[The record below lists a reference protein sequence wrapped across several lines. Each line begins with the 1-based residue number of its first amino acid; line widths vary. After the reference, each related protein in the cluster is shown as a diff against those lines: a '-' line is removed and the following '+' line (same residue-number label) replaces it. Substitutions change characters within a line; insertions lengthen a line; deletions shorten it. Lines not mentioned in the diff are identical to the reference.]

1 MSDLVLVGPFWTRSE
16 AASYL
21 GISSSELLE
30 RTDVVRIEG
39 RWLEETYPALQFH
52 DHEVRYEIAT
62 IVEAVGDEL
71 PGTAIADWLSRAN
84 PLLGTMSPIDWF
96 NAGLSLKAAL
106 EAIHEDAE
114 ETRNRVHPH
123 APSTIERQAG

>member
-1 MSDLVLVGPFWTRSE
+1 VSEVVLVGPFWTRSE

-21 GISSSELLE
+21 GISSSDLLE

-52 DHEVRYEIAT
+52 DHEIRYEVAT

-71 PGTAIADWLSRAN
+71 PGAAIADWLSRTN

-96 NAGLSLKAAL
+96 NSGLSLTKAV
-106 EAIHEDAE
+106 EAVHADVDEA
-114 ETRNRVHPH
+114 RSRVGPH
-123 APSTIERQAG
+123 TLRQAG

>member
-39 RWLEETYPALQFH
+39 RWLEETYPAIQFH
-52 DHEVRYEIAT
+52 DHEIRHEVAT
-62 IVEAVGDEL
+62 VVESIGDEL
-71 PGTAIADWLSRAN
+71 PGAAITDWLTRTN

-96 NAGLSLKAAL
+96 DAGLSLDTAL
-106 EAIHEDAE
+106 QAIQADAE
-114 ETRNRVHPH
+114 EARSRVGGRSG
-123 APSTIERQAG
+123 ATTDRRVG

>member
-21 GISSSELLE
+21 GISGDELLA
-30 RTDVVRIEG
+30 RNDVVRIQG

-52 DHEVRYEIAT
+52 DHEVRSEVAT
-62 IVEAVGDEL
+62 IVESIGDEL

-84 PLLGTMSPIDWF
+84 ALLGFMSPIDWF
-96 NAGLSLKAAL
+96 SAGLSLKTAL
-106 EAIHEDAE
+106 QAIHADTDEA
-114 ETRNRVHPH
+114 RQRVQSSSEVGT
-123 APSTIERQAG
+123 AAG